1 MRRMFPV
8 LVLSGRCSRKQTVI
22 GSLRQGPLVEVS
34 RSRLLKGKRGEE
46 YEQDH
51 DRAPSWGDCAVS
63 SRMRLHDECCFG
75 PNRQGNR
82 IPRHGAH
89 CRSHCW
95 QVRGEERRW
104 RNQIY
109 VRGERRDEIS
119 GNWPRFAKGSS
130 EGRQGYGAVSRARF
144 TISRDQCDQAVAAI
158 GVMEINTHTQF
169 CGVIGNPVEHSLSP
183 AIHNAA
189 FQKLGLN
196 FVYLAFRVDAIGDAI
211 KGLRALGGFRGA
223 SVTIPHKV
231 SVVHFLDDIES
242 MAQQIGAVNTILAI
256 DGKLIGY
263 NTDAT
268 GALRALREGGAPLKN
283 ETVAMLGSG
292 GAARAIAFALAVE
305 SGISCLILLG
315 IEEKE
320 RTALAADLRTKTTMN
335 VVDSYLDEAA
345 LKAVLPHA
353 RVLIHCTP
361 IGMAPKVGKSCV
373 PAVLLHRRLTVMD
386 IVYNPRN
393 TQLLL
398 DARAAGCCTI
408 PGLEMFLHQATA
420 QFELWTNKAAPT
432 DVMRAVLESQFS

>member
-1 MRRMFPV
+1 
-8 LVLSGRCSRKQTVI
+8 
-22 GSLRQGPLVEVS
+22 
-34 RSRLLKGKRGEE
+34 
-46 YEQDH
+46 
-51 DRAPSWGDCAVS
+51 
-63 SRMRLHDECCFG
+63 
-75 PNRQGNR
+75 
-82 IPRHGAH
+82 
-89 CRSHCW
+89 
-95 QVRGEERRW
+95 
-104 RNQIY
+104 
-109 VRGERRDEIS
+109 
-119 GNWPRFAKGSS
+119 
-130 EGRQGYGAVSRARF
+130 
-144 TISRDQCDQAVAAI
+144 
-158 GVMEINTHTQF
+158 MEINTHTQF

-196 FVYLAFRVDAIGDAI
+196 FVYLAFRVDTIEDAI

-231 SVVHFLDDIES
+231 SVVPFLDDIES
-242 MAQQIGAVNTILAI
+242 TALQIGAVNTILAV
-256 DGKLIGY
+256 DGKLTGY

-268 GALRALREGGAPLKN
+268 GALRALREGDVPLKN
-283 ETVAMLGSG
+283 ETVAILGSG
-292 GAARAIAFALAVE
+292 GAARAIAFALAAE
-305 SGISCLILLG
+305 SGISCLNLLG

-320 RTALAADLRTKTTMN
+320 RMALAADLRTKTTMN